1 MRISKNR
8 EISIDM
14 ATAFLNAIFTKQLK
28 KSCQSIRAVG
38 FSQVSQEDKQHLQR
52 LVFTPTPLTKQ
63 WQKGATATLRHVLKH
78 DLDLSPQNDAWHFC
92 PCCKGNTIQ
101 RVCTALELR
110 ASPLRP
116 RHQPLMSS
124 TFNFILYPTIS
135 WRPLP
140 YPTDSS
146 GSSSFVSLHFTFFNL

>member
-1 MRISKNR
+1 MIWQLLFECNLHKTIR
-8 EISIDM
+8 EE
-14 ATAFLNAIFTKQLK
+14 LPKY
-28 KSCQSIRAVG
+28 KSRGLYPSVVRRQTTSAEVG
-38 FSQVSQEDKQHLQR
+38 FYSYSNS
-52 LVFTPTPLTKQ
+52 TLTKQ
-63 WQKGATATLRHVLKH
+63 WQKGATATLHHVLKH
-78 DLDLSPQNDAWHFC
+78 DLDLAPQNDAWHFR

-124 TFNFILYPTIS
+124 RFNFILYPTIS

-146 GSSSFVSLHFTFFNL
+146 GSSSFVSLYFTFFNL